1 MDIKELYNIYQGNPE
16 KFKKIVLYRNLLGSP
31 VSYNYK
37 DSDLESLVQMIMSMD
52 EKYETDFGFM
62 MMELGLAYEAIYSNM
77 KNNNAAREKTEFM
90 NYPLDYQLRALISF
104 FEAQHKLG
112 IELNNIDGKKP
123 ITGIKHLV
131 ANVESEIYPGMRYST
146 SQNSENLIE
155 LIDYSI
161 PYLYYYDSN
170 FEKPCDNLTYEQCLQ
185 CPDIMKFVHH
195 SNFCELINGLWSL
208 YIYKDYSV
216 KLGKTDTD
224 DDITVFVPNSNE
236 ASLIDFVAGIRRE
249 ARRFQNSID
258 LLISNQNRII
268 NGNKFIIRLAKKIKL
283 DLWKS
288 IFELELEVYLRCNLS
303 ANCTMKIIKQ
313 TDIFPAYLR
322 QTLPYG
328 ELNDFLEVHE
338 FLVTMSEIYS
348 NILNHNWEE
357 IEHDRFNYLCPVV
370 DIDLLI
376 KSFSRLYGKSLNTAA
391 KLVEWFIYYPQRGKE
406 GDLFSKPLVQISGKR
421 VLFAPNLIRQI
432 NITRMLE
439 QIMLDYKIKRAAIG
453 DEYES
458 YLRNKLSQ
466 SSLWN
471 VYADKIE
478 FKSSIGNTDFDVIA
492 LFDNHVVII
501 EIKHLVTP
509 YDPKRYYEDRQ
520 EIKKAIKQL
529 KLRKQV
535 LLRDWALIR
544 DITNGFL
551 PPEPYPEERIIQ
563 LVCTNIDSFTSL
575 EIDGIRIVDESV
587 LIRFFSD
594 NGQYVKIWSGSKIYK
609 KEKIWENSQPTIDD
623 FKRYIAS
630 PTAVK
635 WYREVVKRKNITIPR
650 YGEGEYLGTVNYI
663 LDEDIVKFD
672 RQI

>member
-1 MDIKELYNIYQGNPE
+1 MDINELYNIYQGNPE

-31 VSYNYK
+31 ISYNYK

-62 MMELGLAYEAIYSNM
+62 MMELGVAYEAIYSNM
-77 KNNNAAREKTEFM
+77 KKNNAAREKTEFM

-104 FEAQHKLG
+104 FEDQHKLG

-123 ITGIKHLV
+123 FTGIRHLV

-170 FEKPCDNLTYEQCLQ
+170 FEKPCDNLTYEQCLR

-224 DDITVFVPNSNE
+224 DDITVFAPNSNE

-268 NGNKFIIRLAKKIKL
+268 YGNKFITRLAKRIKL
-283 DLWKS
+283 DLWRS

-328 ELNDFLEVHE
+328 KLNDFLEVHE
-338 FLVTMSEIYS
+338 FLLTMSEIYS
-348 NILNHNWEE
+348 NILNHNWKE
-357 IEHDRFNYLCPVV
+357 IERDRFNYLCPVV

-421 VLFAPNLIRQI
+421 VLFAPNLIQQI

-439 QIMLDYKIKRAAIG
+439 QIMLDYKIKR
-453 DEYES
+453 
-458 YLRNKLSQ
+458 
-466 SSLWN
+466 
-471 VYADKIE
+471 V
-478 FKSSIGNTDFDVIA
+478 
-492 LFDNHVVII
+492 
-501 EIKHLVTP
+501 
-509 YDPKRYYEDRQ
+509 
-520 EIKKAIKQL
+520 
-529 KLRKQV
+529 
-535 LLRDWALIR
+535 
-544 DITNGFL
+544 
-551 PPEPYPEERIIQ
+551 
-563 LVCTNIDSFTSL
+563 
-575 EIDGIRIVDESV
+575 
-587 LIRFFSD
+587 
-594 NGQYVKIWSGSKIYK
+594 
-609 KEKIWENSQPTIDD
+609 
-623 FKRYIAS
+623 
-630 PTAVK
+630 
-635 WYREVVKRKNITIPR
+635 
-650 YGEGEYLGTVNYI
+650 
-663 LDEDIVKFD
+663 
-672 RQI
+672 